1 MTCWKSGS
9 KNWPPHAK
17 AAFWLVQGRLRLPL
31 FSHSDRT
38 HRLTSHIIEAAGI
51 TKYYG
56 NYLALSDISLT
67 VSNGEFL
74 ALVGPSGCGKTSLL
88 KILAGFEE
96 VSGGTL
102 MINGQDMAG
111 VPASG
116 RPTRMVFQKLALFPH
131 KTVAQNI
138 GFPLHLAKRPKAEI
152 AAAVLQ
158 MLEMMHLKESYLNRF
173 PHELSGGEQQRVALA
188 RAMVSQP
195 AVLLLDE
202 PMSALDAKLKK
213 SLQAELKHLHRH
225 VGTSFVHVTHDLEEA
240 MMLADRICVM
250 RAGKIVQLGA
260 PSEIYYRPI
269 DAFVAGFI
277 GDTNLLPAQVVP
289 KGAAYQ
295 FACDGLDCATPLLEA
310 AQLAPGVI
318 AQRQGLLMI
327 RPEMLRLLAPGEAAD
342 CVIEGEVRE
351 YFMRGASIQY
361 RIAARKGPEIVMDLP
376 GTSSLPAEKGDQV
389 RLGLARADIFVV
401 EG

>member
-1 MTCWKSGS
+1 MTT
-9 KNWPPHAK
+9 P
-17 AAFWLVQGRLRLPL
+17 
-31 FSHSDRT
+31 
-38 HRLTSHIIEAAGI
+38 IIQATDI
-51 TKYYG
+51 TKNYG
-56 NYLALSDISLT
+56 TYRALSDISLS
-67 VSNGEFL
+67 VSTGEFL

-88 KILAGFEE
+88 KILAGFEDL
-96 VSGGTL
+96 SGGSL
-102 MINGQDMAG
+102 HIDGRDMAG
-111 VPASG
+111 VPASA

-138 GFPLHLAKRPKAEI
+138 GFPLHLAKRPKPEI
-152 AAAVLQ
+152 DAAVRQ
-158 MLEMMHLKESYLNRF
+158 MLDLMHLKESYLNRL

-188 RAMVSQP
+188 RSMISQP

-260 PSEIYYRPI
+260 PSEIYYRPV

-277 GDTNLLPAQVVP
+277 GDTNLLPVKLLQTGDGVKFNCPALACAQP
-289 KGAAYQ
+289 ILA
-295 FACDGLDCATPLLEA
+295 P
-310 AQLAPGVI
+310 AQLAPAVLAAG
-318 AQRQGLLMI
+318 QGLLMI
-327 RPEMLRLLAPGEAAD
+327 RPEMLRLLGETDSAD
-342 CVIEGEVRE
+342 CTITGRVRE

-361 RIAARKGPEIVMDLP
+361 RITTPDGPEIVMDLP
-376 GTSSLPAEKGDQV
+376 GTSVLPAQTGDTV
-389 RLGLARADIFVV
+389 RLGLSLSDLFVV
-401 EG
+401 GG